1 MIKTNL
7 RLLPELYERIKAL
20 ATKENRSVNG
30 QMIDM
35 LRAEAERREKANK
48 KDEGRSV

>member
-7 RLLPELYERIKAL
+7 RIAQELYARIKAL
-20 ATKENRSVNG
+20 AAKENRSING

-35 LRAEAERREKANK
+35 LRTEAERREKADVSN
-48 KDEGRSV
+48 R